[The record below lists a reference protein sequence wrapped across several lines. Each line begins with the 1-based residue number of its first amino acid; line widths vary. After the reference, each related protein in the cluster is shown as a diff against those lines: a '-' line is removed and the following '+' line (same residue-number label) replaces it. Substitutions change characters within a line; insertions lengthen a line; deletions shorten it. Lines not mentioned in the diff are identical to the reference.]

1 MCCEAISALG
11 VGCSG
16 EGGGVVGREGVWW
29 GGRGPGFTKRGMMP
43 GLARWK
49 MRER

>member
-16 EGGGVVGREGVWW
+16 EGGGVVGREGS
-29 GGRGPGFTKRGMMP
+29 RFYE
-43 GLARWK
+43 ARHDARTSSVEDA
-49 MRER
+49 REMKL

>member
-11 VGCSG
+11 VGCG
-16 EGGGVVGREGVWW
+16 GKGGGVVGREGVPVLRSAAW
-29 GGRGPGFTKRGMMP
+29 MP